1 MIAYKYNNKKKEYM
15 GIMKEKYIEDQIK
28 NESGIFDVYVDKIAE
43 KVANE
48 SVDEDVLQE
57 DEQEQEREVPQH
69 VIDEAKV
76 DEAIMRRHDLRQ
88 MEMYDDPYMNWSG
101 HR

>member
-1 MIAYKYNNKKKEYM
+1 MINVN
-15 GIMKEKYIEDQIK
+15 
-28 NESGIFDVYVDKIAE
+28 KIAK

-48 SVDEDVLQE
+48 PLEEDIDKLDEDM
-57 DEQEQEREVPQH
+57 DEIPQH

>member
-1 MIAYKYNNKKKEYM
+1 MINV
-15 GIMKEKYIEDQIK
+15 IQIAK
-28 NESGIFDVYVDKIAE
+28 

-57 DEQEQEREVPQH
+57 DEQEREVPQH
-69 VIDEAKV
+69 VIDEALADDARQRV
-76 DEAIMRRHDLRQ
+76 RDLRQ

-101 HR
+101 LR

>member
-1 MIAYKYNNKKKEYM
+1 MI
-15 GIMKEKYIEDQIK
+15 D
-28 NESGIFDVYVDKIAE
+28 VDKIAK
-43 KVANE
+43 KVAEE
-48 SVDEDVLQE
+48 SINEDVLQE
-57 DEQEQEREVPQH
+57 DKEIIPQH

-101 HR
+101 QR

>member
-1 MIAYKYNNKKKEYM
+1 MEELN
-15 GIMKEKYIEDQIK
+15 
-28 NESGIFDVYVDKIAE
+28 VDEIAE
-43 KVANE
+43 RVANE
-48 SVDEDVLQE
+48 TMDEDVLQE
-57 DEQEQEREVPQH
+57 DEEERVVPQH

>member
-1 MIAYKYNNKKKEYM
+1 M
-15 GIMKEKYIEDQIK
+15 
-28 NESGIFDVYVDKIAE
+28 FDIDKIAE

-48 SVDEDVLQE
+48 PIEDMQE
-57 DEQEQEREVPQH
+57 EDVPQH
-69 VIDEAKV
+69 VIDENRA
-76 DEAIMRRHDLRQ
+76 DMIRERRKELAQ

>member
-1 MIAYKYNNKKKEYM
+1 MI
-15 GIMKEKYIEDQIK
+15 D
-28 NESGIFDVYVDKIAE
+28 VDKIAE

-48 SVDEDVLQE
+48 PLE
-57 DEQEQEREVPQH
+57 DELKNWIVGETEDGHMPLVRKPQH
-69 VIDEAKV
+69 VIDEEKV

>member
-1 MIAYKYNNKKKEYM
+1 MI
-15 GIMKEKYIEDQIK
+15 D
-28 NESGIFDVYVDKIAE
+28 VDKIAE

-48 SVDEDVLQE
+48 PLE
-57 DEQEQEREVPQH
+57 DELRNWIIGETEDGHMPLVRKPQH

>member
-1 MIAYKYNNKKKEYM
+1 MI
-15 GIMKEKYIEDQIK
+15 D
-28 NESGIFDVYVDKIAE
+28 VDKIAE

-48 SVDEDVLQE
+48 PLEEMIDELDSDM
-57 DEQEQEREVPQH
+57 DEIPQH

-76 DEAIMRRHDLRQ
+76 DEAIMRRHDQRQ
-88 MEMYDDPYMNWSG
+88 WEMYNDPYENWSG